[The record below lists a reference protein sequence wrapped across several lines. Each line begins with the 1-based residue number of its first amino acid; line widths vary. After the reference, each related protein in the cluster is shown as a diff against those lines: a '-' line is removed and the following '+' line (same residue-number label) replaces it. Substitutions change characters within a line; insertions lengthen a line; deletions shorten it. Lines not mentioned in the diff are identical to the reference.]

1 GVPVPGVL
9 RYRRGTRGRGPAL
22 AGPPPVLAGQAI
34 PLAEERN
41 GASAPEEAPAGAA
54 AAEEPRAGRKPAR
67 GQRDDARRAAQP
79 AAAKAQAAS
88 PSAAPAAESFP
99 TEPAAVIARLSAYK
113 GVGRKTA
120 ETLVEALGAGNV
132 FPTLRDAPDR
142 IREALGGGRRA
153 ELLIAAWQAEAA
165 ATNDQAEAA
174 AAPAPTAEAAEAG
187 ATAPARRGR
196 GRRGGRRGGRK
207 GKASEG

>member
-1 GVPVPGVL
+1 
-9 RYRRGTRGRGPAL
+9 
-22 AGPPPVLAGQAI
+22 VLAGQAI

-41 GASAPEEAPAGAA
+41 GASAPEEVPAGAA
-54 AAEEPRAGRKPAR
+54 AAKEPRAGQKAAR
-67 GQRDDARRAAQP
+67 GKREDARRSRTAQP
-79 AAAKAQAAS
+79 AAAQGKAAS
-88 PSAAPAAESFP
+88 PSVAPAAESFP

-120 ETLVEALGAGNV
+120 ETLVEAFGAENV

-153 ELLIAAWQAEAA
+153 DLLIAGWQ
-165 ATNDQAEAA
+165 
-174 AAPAPTAEAAEAG
+174 AEAG
-187 ATAPARRGR
+187 ATNDRAQTAAAPEPAAEAADAGAAPARRSR

-207 GKASEG
+207 GKASESKAVAAGGD